1 MYVCND
7 GFLSYLTTL
16 FQVHRFCGVEWDGK
30 IVMKEKARPFSK
42 LYPDIHQERA
52 FRLVMRPRYDQGRS
66 AFQIQV

>member
-1 MYVCND
+1 
-7 GFLSYLTTL
+7 
-16 FQVHRFCGVEWDGK
+16 VHRFCGVEWDGK